1 MLFRSFQSDW
11 KVIITVWLAGGDDAD
26 RKGKA
31 RYHEEVENVVAI
43 HEQDLAALRRVELVA
58 QPIAR
63 RFGDFASGYDEGV
76 IDENPFANFGIE
88 DLMAEH
94 HAHLVEYLG
103 DIGIGGLADAGGIE
117 LSPLRPDA
125 EVEDVLG
132 RKGELHPDVLAIFK

>member
-1 MLFRSFQSDW
+1 MLFRSFQSEW

-63 RFGDFASGYDEGV
+63 RFGDFASGYHEGV

-88 DLMAEH
+88 DLIA
-94 HAHLVEYLG
+94 G
-103 DIGIGGLADAGGIE
+103 D
-117 LSPLRPDA
+117 
-125 EVEDVLG
+125 
-132 RKGELHPDVLAIFK
+132 RKSVMEGKRWSVR